1 MKMDKTQANL
11 NISSV
16 KINDLLEVLL
26 KRISPIA
33 EKRGIE
39 RFVWRRCVK

>member
-1 MKMDKTQANL
+1 MDKTQANL

-33 EKRGIE
+33 EKE
-39 RFVWRRCVK
+39 ALRFVWRRCVK